1 MTDNEIVKALECCA
15 RLNRKCNECPLLNDG
30 AVSAHC
36 ISVIRCEA
44 LDLIKRQQ
52 AEIEKV
58 KSETTK
64 TFAMINCTD
73 CPMPIKQVCE
83 RYGDKVDEIIRRIN
97 EEGNNGA

>member
-1 MTDNEIVKALECCA
+1 MTDNEIIKALECCNTGNDCA
-15 RLNRKCNECPLLNDG
+15 NCPLMRRTDINCGDTLKK
-30 AVSAHC
+30 
-36 ISVIRCEA
+36 EA

-58 KSETTK
+58 KTETTK

-83 RYGDKVDEIIRRIN
+83 RYGDKVDEIIHRIN